1 MLLDLLEDSL
11 APDADESSV
20 VAYESLKAALDPNVV
35 GRIVRV
41 FKATRGAKPR
51 VPIGTQGKVV
61 WVGFS
66 THQVGRHVKRTPRI
80 GMEIDGGKIV
90 FLPADNCEAVLP

>member
-11 APDADESSV
+11 APDADESSL

-35 GRIVRV
+35 GRLVRV
-41 FKATRGAKPR
+41 FKASPR

-66 THQVGRHVKRTPRI
+66 THQVGRHVKRTQRI